1 MQICSM
7 NNFYSST
14 QSVGGVPLYL
24 EGPRY
29 WWVEYSL
36 DGTEWTPVARYSLPD
51 FCQTTPMTQLWQ
63 TAGYKPVNIPLPAS
77 KLLGQEKVW
86 IRIIPDAAMQTGSQT
101 AYLEPSFTY
110 PNSGS
115 FPTAWNYIGV
125 RYNTVDPPATA
136 FDGGSDIDGME
147 PIDYNW

>member
-1 MQICSM
+1 M
-7 NNFYSST
+7 
-14 QSVGGVPLYL
+14 
-24 EGPRY
+24 
-29 WWVEYSL
+29 
-36 DGTEWTPVARYSLPD
+36 
-51 FCQTTPMTQLWQ
+51 
-63 TAGYKPVNIPLPAS
+63 NIPLPAS
-77 KLLGQEKVW
+77 KLLGREKVW
-86 IRIIPDAAMQTGSQT
+86 IRIIPDAALQSGSQT

-115 FPTAWNYIGV
+115 FPTAWNYIGI